1 VKEQCGLVVAG
12 LELQVAGQVVVG
24 GEELLP
30 RLAAVVDHLLD
41 LLRLGPGFLVLA
53 HPGEDPAAAVTQ
65 PAQPD
70 LLLVLGERAAGDALV
85 PALVGFHRLLQ
96 PAVLQVDAVR
106 VRPNELSLIIGG
118 NSGGISYDVKR
129 EQSPQETHLWI
140 GSSRHKAEVRDPRS
154 LQGRRSAGGEGEGT
168 KKILAAMPGKV
179 VRVLV
184 KERDPVEAGQGV
196 VVVEAMKM
204 QNELKSPKQGAV
216 QKILVAEGASVNA
229 GDVLL
234 LIE

>member
-1 VKEQCGLVVAG
+1 LTYEVTIDG
-12 LELQVAGQVVVG
+12 
-24 GEELLP
+24 
-30 RLAAVVDHLLD
+30 RLYRV
-41 LLRLGPGFLVLA
+41 
-53 HPGEDPAAAVTQ
+53 
-65 PAQPD
+65 
-70 LLLVLGERAAGDALV
+70 VLGQKDGRWHCSVDGAPV
-85 PALVGFHRLLQ
+85 
-96 PAVLQVDAVR
+96 QVDAVP

-118 NSGGISYDVKR
+118 ISGGILGATSGGISYDVKR
-129 EQSPQETHLWI
+129 EKSPQETHLWI

-154 LQGRRSAGGEGEGT
+154 LQSRRSAGGEGEGT
-168 KKILAAMPGKV
+168 RKILAAMPGKV

>member
-1 VKEQCGLVVAG
+1 VEAG
-12 LELQVAGQVVVG
+12 GAAGWLALTYEVTIDG
-24 GEELLP
+24 
-30 RLAAVVDHLLD
+30 RLYRV
-41 LLRLGPGFLVLA
+41 
-53 HPGEDPAAAVTQ
+53 
-65 PAQPD
+65 
-70 LLLVLGERAAGDALV
+70 VLGQKDGRWHCSVDGSPV
-85 PALVGFHRLLQ
+85 
-96 PAVLQVDAVR
+96 QVDAVP
-106 VRPNELSLIIGG
+106 VRPNELSLIIGRNSGG

-129 EQSPQETHLWI
+129 EKSPQETHLWI

-154 LQGRRSAGGEGEGT
+154 LQSRRSAGGEGEGT

>member
-1 VKEQCGLVVAG
+1 MTYEVTIDGRLYRVVLEQK
-12 LELQVAGQVVVG
+12 G
-24 GEELLP
+24 G
-30 RLAAVVDHLLD
+30 RWHCSVD
-41 LLRLGPGFLVLA
+41 GSPV
-53 HPGEDPAAAVTQ
+53 
-65 PAQPD
+65 
-70 LLLVLGERAAGDALV
+70 
-85 PALVGFHRLLQ
+85 
-96 PAVLQVDAVR
+96 QVDAVP

-118 NSGGISYDVKR
+118 ISAGTSGATSGGIPGGISYDVKR
-129 EQSPQETHLWI
+129 EKFRQETYLWI

-154 LQGRRSAGGEGEGT
+154 LQRRRSAGGEGEGT
-168 KKILAAMPGKV
+168 RRILAAMPGKV

-184 KERDPVEAGQGV
+184 KERDAVEAGQGV

-229 GDVLL
+229 GDILL